1 MSCRASS
8 RKVWL
13 GKVSAC
19 CALANAW
26 IRDRKGV
33 VAPLY
38 ALMAVAMFLTMG
50 GALDFARWANARQ
63 HTIKAM
69 DAAVL
74 AGGRVLQLDSS
85 ATAEAIDTAERFYA
99 ENTKGRL
106 ELLSDTIAFTVSDD
120 GLSFSATGNAEIE
133 TLLLGFAH
141 ISKLKLLDAAGSEY
155 SKAEI
160 AASGQSDY
168 NLEISMM
175 LDVTG
180 SMWGSKLSD
189 MQEAAKDLIEI
200 VVWDDQSE
208 HTSRVAIVPFSQAV
222 NVGSTYFNA
231 ITNKNTNSTLASRPE
246 GLWPS
251 VKVAIANI
259 VDALSPVSP
268 AQAGNGNNGN
278 GNGNNGNNGNGGD
291 DNDGNSGGGS
301 SHNYDSCVVDR
312 TGNAA
317 LTDDAP
323 GPGKYLGVYDIEKQ
337 SNWWTQDMACRPSS
351 VTIQPLTS
359 DKTVLTD
366 KIDDFVAS
374 GYTAGHIGTAF
385 AWFMLSPNW
394 SDVWAAES
402 EPAAYTDTDTKKIAI
417 LLTDGD
423 YNTWYNGNGNG
434 SASEQAEA
442 ICENMKDEGIT
453 VYTIGFDISDGSDAA
468 DVMAN
473 CATDAGKSYSADD
486 GAELKQAFRDIA
498 LSISTIYLSN

>member
-1 MSCRASS
+1 
-8 RKVWL
+8 
-13 GKVSAC
+13 
-19 CALANAW
+19 
-26 IRDRKGV
+26 
-33 VAPLY
+33 
-38 ALMAVAMFLTMG
+38 
-50 GALDFARWANARQ
+50 
-63 HTIKAM
+63 M

-85 ATAEAIDTAERFYA
+85 ATQEALDTAERFYN
-99 ENTKGRL
+99 ENTKGRF

-120 GLSFSATGNAEIE
+120 GLSFSATGNAEIA
-133 TLLLGFAH
+133 TLILGLAN
-141 ISKLKLLDAAGSEY
+141 IDKLKLLDAAGSEY
-155 SKAEI
+155 PKAEI
-160 AASGQSDY
+160 AASGQADY
-168 NLEISMM
+168 NLEISIM

-180 SMWGSKLSD
+180 SMWGTKLSD
-189 MQEAAKDLIEI
+189 MQEAAKDLIDI

-231 ITNKNTNSTLASRPE
+231 ITNKNTNSTLVMREE

-259 VDALSPVSP
+259 VDALNPVTP
-268 AQAGNGNNGN
+268 AQAGNGNGNNGN
-278 GNGNNGNNGNGGD
+278 GNGNNGNGGNGNGGD

-301 SHNYDSCVVDR
+301 SHNYGPCVVDR
-312 TGNAA
+312 TGSAA
-317 LTDDAP
+317 LTDAAP

-337 SNWWTQDMACRPSS
+337 SNSWTRDMACRPSS

-359 DKTVLTD
+359 DKTALNN
-366 KIDDFVAS
+366 KIDSFVAD

-394 SDVWAAES
+394 SDIWPAES
-402 EPAAYTDTDTKKIAI
+402 EPAAYTDADTKKIAI
-417 LLTDGD
+417 LMTDGD

-434 SASEQAEA
+434 NASEQAEA

-453 VYTIGFDISDGSDAA
+453 VYTIGFDISEGSDAA

-473 CATDAGKSYSADD
+473 CATNPGTAYMADD